1 MPTNTGAGDSL
12 VFNLLQRTAARALW
26 WLHTLQAFMP
36 RPILFSVMF
45 KTRMVLL
52 TILRPFILEFIPA
65 GLQSWADTSSV
76 VLPHI
81 AMLRKSSD
89 CSRAPRLSWMACL
102 YGRFCHQSWYYEHS
116 HCYCL
121 TIVNQL
127 KTNRGVPEKYF
138 ISCNETGLQ
147 SCIWLPDW
155 KDYKEQWFWTL
166 RHFFSDL
173 YAHRVRQ
180 MKILCSNKLRCE
192 YIFLLNHLPGREV

>member
-1 MPTNTGAGDSL
+1 MPTITGAGDSL
-12 VFNLLQRTAARALW
+12 VFNLLQRTAARAPQ
-26 WLHTLQAFMP
+26 WLHHTVGVHAETDLILCNLQNTNGLTRYLETFHFRIYSSWTAELGWHFLGSP
-36 RPILFSVMF
+36 APHCNAEKKLRLF
-45 KTRMVLL
+45 
-52 TILRPFILEFIPA
+52 E
-65 GLQSWADTSSV
+65 SS
-76 VLPHI
+76 L
-81 AMLRKSSD
+81 
-89 CSRAPRLSWMACL
+89 LSWMACL

-155 KDYKEQWFWTL
+155 KDYKEQWFRTL

-180 MKILCSNKLRCE
+180 MKIFML
-192 YIFLLNHLPGREV
+192 